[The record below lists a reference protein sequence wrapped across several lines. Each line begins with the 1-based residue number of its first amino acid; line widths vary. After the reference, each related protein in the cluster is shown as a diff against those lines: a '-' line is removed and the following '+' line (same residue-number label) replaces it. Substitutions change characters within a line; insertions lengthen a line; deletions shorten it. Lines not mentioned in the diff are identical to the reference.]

1 MISKK
6 KLDAKGFFWKY
17 SKQNWSL
24 LKIPNNQPTSIL
36 TMLFGF

>member
-1 MISKK
+1 MIKK
-6 KLDAKGFFWKY
+6 KIGCKIFLKKY

-24 LKIPNNQPTSIL
+24 LKVPNSPPTSIL